1 LPAKPKTKDQQVK
14 AICSIV
20 AWISITSGV
29 VTPATAAPR
38 LGSHK
43 TQVVI
48 VGTIHAR
55 HNENPQY
62 SPEVLRDIISHL
74 RPAAILNE
82 LPLSQVDPNGRPL
95 FRDRDK
101 HPEGWA
107 ADTVATQL
115 GVKQIPFDQPDREQ
129 DYRKTD
135 FFARQKRSID
145 MLKQWAQ
152 ELQENHPE
160 CADLKTTEL
169 WWDHVKRAEAHLLN
183 NASPQVINSE
193 THDSIIRIKSTLR
206 HEIIPALLT
215 KYPAYEAVVDDC
227 RFLKDHW
234 EKRNQ
239 IMVDNILRAAKEF
252 PGKRLVVVTGATHRY
267 ILRDLLKDEP
277 FIELKEYWETTG
289 TAPKFDPAQCFDKVW
304 EIVNEGFWDPNFNGV
319 DWEDA
324 KKRYR
329 PLALAA
335 TDHEA
340 FARVVNQMLGELKT
354 SHTRYF
360 TKWDPGYYTL
370 QVVFGKPDSHRNGIG
385 VVTKRIGG
393 RYYVSAV
400 LASSSAEKAGIVLGD
415 LLIEVDGRPFHPIR
429 SFENRA
435 GQELEIAIQR
445 GPAES
450 TRRKLKVTPVDM
462 KEEDRLRNDSHA
474 SLKTIEYKGHRFAY
488 VRLWWL
494 RGLQM
499 KQVLE
504 YGIYRANEAEGIIID
519 IRDGFGGDMG
529 YEYIAPFLQYG
540 LGEITVESTGR
551 DRVFKSIAGCNKPVV
566 VLTNGGSRSG
576 KETLAYLFKKTG
588 RGILVG
594 EKTAGFVTGGRNK
607 AISSDSFLYYGAFK
621 MIVDGKNLEGVG
633 VEPDIEV
640 PFDIRFAA
648 ARDIQ
653 LERAKDEM
661 VKLIEAGQSALSAYA
676 PLDKYAP
683 ASLGSLQTRD
693 RIIRLEIGS
702 RISILDLSGQ
712 PIAMFLNETQ
722 LRSEFPELYEA
733 FKNLLAIGQSEDL
746 ILDAS
751 INKP

>member
-1 LPAKPKTKDQQVK
+1 MKRPKVK
-14 AICSIV
+14 VIYTLV
-20 AWISITSGV
+20 AWISITYGV
-29 VTPATAAPR
+29 ATPTTAAPR
-38 LGSHK
+38 PDPHK

-48 VGTIHAR
+48 VGTIHTR

-74 RPAAILNE
+74 RPAGILNE

-129 DYRKTD
+129 SYRKTN

-145 MLKQWAQ
+145 MLTQWAQ
-152 ELQENHPE
+152 ELQQNHPE
-160 CADLKTTEL
+160 SADLKTVEL
-169 WWDHVKRAEAHLLN
+169 WPDHVNRAEAHLLN

-193 THDSIIRIKSTLR
+193 TYDSIIRIKSALR
-206 HEIIPALLT
+206 YEIIPALLT
-215 KYPAYEAVVDDC
+215 KHPAYEAAVDDC
-227 RFLKDHW
+227 RFLKAHW
-234 EKRNQ
+234 QKRNQ

-289 TAPKFDPAQCFDKVW
+289 TAPKFDPAQCFDKIW
-304 EIVNEGFWDPNFNGV
+304 EIVNEGFWDPKFNGV

-324 KKRYR
+324 GKRYK
-329 PLALAA
+329 PKAIAA
-335 TDHEA
+335 KDHES
-340 FARVVNQMLGELKT
+340 FAVVINQMLGELKT

-360 TKWDPGYYTL
+360 TKWDPGYYVL
-370 QVVFGKPDSHRNGIG
+370 QVVFGKPDAHRNGIG
-385 VVTKRIGG
+385 AVTKKIEGHH
-393 RYYVSAV
+393 YVIAV
-400 LASSSAEKAGIVLGD
+400 LASSSAEKAGIILGD
-415 LLIEVDGRPFHPIR
+415 MLIEVDGRPFHPIR
-429 SFENRA
+429 SFENKA
-435 GQELEIAIQR
+435 GQKLETTIQR
-445 GPAES
+445 GPSES

-462 KEEDRLRNDSHA
+462 KEEDRLGNDSHA

-499 KQVLE
+499 KHILE

-519 IRDGFGGDMG
+519 IRDGFGGNMG

-540 LGEITVESTGR
+540 LGETTVESIERQRTLKF
-551 DRVFKSIAGCNKPVV
+551 VVGCDKPVV
-566 VLTNGGSRSG
+566 VLINGGSRSG

-588 RGILVG
+588 RGVLVG
-594 EKTAGFVTGGRNK
+594 EKTAGFVTGGRKK
-607 AISSDSFLYYGAFK
+607 AISSDSFLYYGSCK
-621 MIVDGKNLEGVG
+621 IVIDGKCLEGVG
-633 VEPDIEV
+633 VEPNIEV

-648 ARDIQ
+648 GSDIQ

-661 VKLIEAGQSALSAYA
+661 VKLIEAGR
-676 PLDKYAP
+676 K
-683 ASLGSLQTRD
+683 
-693 RIIRLEIGS
+693 I
-702 RISILDLSGQ
+702 
-712 PIAMFLNETQ
+712 
-722 LRSEFPELYEA
+722 
-733 FKNLLAIGQSEDL
+733 
-746 ILDAS
+746 
-751 INKP
+751 